1 MLLIRSREYVAT
13 GGALMPEAGV
23 DGRYMS
29 LAMVGEYDGKWAIY
43 PMKQYEEFVGD
54 PNILGTKFSIR
65 LTQPKCKTQNVST
78 YLQFCW
84 ALKAPFER
92 Q

>member
-29 LAMVGEYDGKWAIY
+29 LAMVGE
-43 PMKQYEEFVGD
+43 
-54 PNILGTKFSIR
+54 
-65 LTQPKCKTQNVST
+65 
-78 YLQFCW
+78 
-84 ALKAPFER
+84 
-92 Q
+92 